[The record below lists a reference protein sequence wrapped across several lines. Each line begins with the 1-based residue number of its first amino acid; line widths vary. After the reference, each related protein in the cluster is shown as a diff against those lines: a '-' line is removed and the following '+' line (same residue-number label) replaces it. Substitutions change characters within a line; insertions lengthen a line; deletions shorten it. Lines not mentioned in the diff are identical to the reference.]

1 MIDGDLV
8 IEHLNA
14 LNTVISQSLLTDIK
28 VMGEDT
34 WISLLCSFLDSWDS
48 LVMAIGS
55 KNTTQKIHD
64 VAATL
69 V

>member
-1 MIDGDLV
+1 MSDGDLV

-14 LNTVISQSLLTDIK
+14 LNTVISQSLFADIK

-55 KNTTQKIHD
+55 KNTTQKIDD
-64 VAATL
+64 VAATW